1 MHHTQIWILVKKI
14 MTYEDV
20 TSSPE
25 PNLGFLSIVTP
36 QLFFIIRG

>member
-1 MHHTQIWILVKKI
+1 MEYKWLVIEK
-14 MTYEDV
+14 EDV
-20 TSSPE
+20 TPLISSPE